1 MWYYY
6 VVTMNLDNVP
16 KYMDFMKNYLENTV
30 IVVHGGYLWMY
41 LIAYLSQRL
50 LKVLKFNFHLNN
62 QNYYYFIGKV
72 LCVHGGL
79 SPDMRTID

>member
-50 LKVLKFNFHLNN
+50 LKER
-62 QNYYYFIGKV
+62 YYVYTVAYHQI
-72 LCVHGGL
+72 
-79 SPDMRTID
+79 